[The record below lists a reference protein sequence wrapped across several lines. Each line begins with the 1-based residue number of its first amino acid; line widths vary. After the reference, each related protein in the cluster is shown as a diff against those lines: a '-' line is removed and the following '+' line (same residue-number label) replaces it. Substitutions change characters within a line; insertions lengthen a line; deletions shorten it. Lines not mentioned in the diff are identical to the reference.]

1 MKAEY
6 PNLQL
11 LEYIFRQ
18 SLRQVEE
25 TVTYEINAFVFPQTW
40 PNTGGGL
47 CIRSVFYQA
56 IHDRNVLR

>member
-25 TVTYEINAFVFPQTW
+25 TGT
-40 PNTGGGL
+40 
-47 CIRSVFYQA
+47 CIWSVFYQA
-56 IHDRNVLR
+56 IHDRNALR